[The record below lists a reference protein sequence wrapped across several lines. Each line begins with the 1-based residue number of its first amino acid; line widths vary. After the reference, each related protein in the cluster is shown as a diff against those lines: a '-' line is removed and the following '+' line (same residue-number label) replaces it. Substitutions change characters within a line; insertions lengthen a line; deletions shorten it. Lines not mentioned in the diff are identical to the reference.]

1 MGDNTLEAHVM
12 IKKEGPRPVSE
23 RLRKGLE
30 ERAVMD
36 KERATKE
43 YGRELADLINETIAR
58 FQARRPSHKRVD
70 AGARNGRLALSVPKQ
85 RKETSAIA
93 ERSKGG
99 DALAVILSEKAIPAA
114 LAPKVKAALHVTE
127 PEVPPKKEPYEPLE
141 DAMSSTTNQTWRTST

>member
-70 AGARNGRLALSVPKQ
+70 AGARNGRLALGVPKQ
-85 RKETSAIA
+85 RRVGGYFEREGHPRGTGAEGEGGTARDGAGGPAEEGAVRTARGRHVVDDEPNLENVDLTTLKDHKIA
-93 ERSKGG
+93 FQE
-99 DALAVILSEKAIPAA
+99 
-114 LAPKVKAALHVTE
+114 
-127 PEVPPKKEPYEPLE
+127 
-141 DAMSSTTNQTWRTST
+141 

>member
-12 IKKEGPRPVSE
+12 IKKKGPRPVSE

-36 KERATKE
+36 KE

-70 AGARNGRLALSVPKQ
+70 AGARNGRLALGVPKQ

-99 DALAVILSEKAIPAA
+99 DALAVILSEKAIPAE